1 MYLQTLTNLQLEI
14 VKLYSTEMERQDLL
28 ELKQVLANFFA
39 RKAIQEADQIWDEQN
54 LTDDDMEEWLNEG

>member
-1 MYLQTLTNLQLEI
+1 MYPQTLTNLQLEI

-39 RKAIQEADQIWDEQN
+39 QKAIQEADQIWDEQN
-54 LTDDDMEEWLNEG
+54 LSDDDMEAWLNEG

>member
-1 MYLQTLTNLQLEI
+1 MYPQTLTNLQLEI

>member
-1 MYLQTLTNLQLEI
+1 MYPQTLTTLQLEI

>member
-1 MYLQTLTNLQLEI
+1 MYPQTLTNLQLEI

-39 RKAIQEADQIWDEQN
+39 QKATQEADQIWDEQN
-54 LTDDDMEEWLNEG
+54 LTDDDMEAWLNEG

>member
-1 MYLQTLTNLQLEI
+1 MYPQTLTNLQLEI

-39 RKAIQEADQIWDEQN
+39 QKAIQEVGHIWDEQH
-54 LTDDDMEEWLNEG
+54 LTDDDMEAWLDEG

>member
-1 MYLQTLTNLQLEI
+1 
-14 VKLYSTEMERQDLL
+14 MERQDLL